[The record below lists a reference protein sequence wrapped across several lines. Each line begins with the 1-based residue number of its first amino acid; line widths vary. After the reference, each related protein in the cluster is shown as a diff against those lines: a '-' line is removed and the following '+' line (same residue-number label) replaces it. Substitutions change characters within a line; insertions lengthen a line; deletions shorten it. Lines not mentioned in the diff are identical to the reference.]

1 MSPSEKSH
9 LYWKLRHPNALLR
22 EADYHRTRTPR
33 KVSTVLDELMTPLLA
48 SPSDGP
54 ARYEDTKASLFTA
67 K

>member
-1 MSPSEKSH
+1 LLEISQGTA
-9 LYWKLRHPNALLR
+9 PNAFLR
-22 EADYHRTRTPR
+22 EEDYHRTRTPR
-33 KVSTVLDELMTPLLA
+33 KVSTVLDELMTPMLA